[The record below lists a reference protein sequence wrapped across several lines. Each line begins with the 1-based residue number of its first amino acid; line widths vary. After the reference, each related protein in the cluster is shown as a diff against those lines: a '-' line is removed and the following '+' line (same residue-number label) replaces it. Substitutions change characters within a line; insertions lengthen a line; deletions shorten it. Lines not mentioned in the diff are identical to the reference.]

1 MNDMEEIVAPNME
14 EIVAPNVMD
23 NKSLNKIAEFINKN
37 FKSGNELDE
46 LRNYKMLIK
55 FLKDSKISSDINI
68 LDADILLSKCPKLSK
83 MIEVISTLDVYDE
96 LLENCTLESLSN
108 AYTSINDIDLEEKEE
123 EKKGTAYANSKSD
136 KSVFTSGRDQDIDIV
151 RLYLNEL
158 NFPILSREEEYDLAV
173 RIKNG
178 DEKAREKLIEHNL
191 RLAASMAKRYRDKGL
206 AYEDLIEE
214 ANIGLMK
221 AIEKFDYTKGYKFST
236 YASWWIKQSITRA
249 IADQSRNIRI
259 PVHAHETLMKM
270 RRFIGLYI
278 AEHNGNEPTEEEI
291 ADELKLSIEQVRF
304 LRNIQETVSL
314 NDPIRNNDEDEDSE
328 LGDFV
333 EAQDSDVAKIVEK
346 QLFEHDFLEAVKNS
360 PFGTQRE
367 KEILFL
373 RLGLFEVIDESEF
386 LKKRREE
393 LPCLQGPGHPLTLE
407 EVGKVYHV
415 TRERIRQ
422 IENKIIR
429 KLSHDRKIRSFGPRY
444 IDSQAEREYAN
455 RYVQNDSY
463 NNLDSKQKSLVKKY

>member
-1 MNDMEEIVAPNME
+1 MNDME

-23 NKSLNKIAEFINKN
+23 NESLNKIVEFINKN
-37 FKSGNELDE
+37 FKSGNELAE
-46 LRNYKMLIK
+46 LRNYKMFIK
-55 FLKDSKISSDINI
+55 FLKDSKIPSDINI
-68 LDADILLSKCPKLSK
+68 LDADILISRCPQLGK

-96 LLENCTLESLSN
+96 LLENHTLESLSN
-108 AYTSINDIDLEEKEE
+108 AYTSINDIDLEEKNE
-123 EKKGTAYANSKSD
+123 EKKETAYANSKSD
-136 KSVFTSGRDQDIDIV
+136 KSVFTNGRDQDLDIV
-151 RLYLNEL
+151 RLYLQEL
-158 NFPILSREEEYDLAV
+158 NFPVLSREEEYDLAV

-178 DEKAREKLIEHNL
+178 DEKARKKLIEHNL

-221 AIEKFDYTKGYKFST
+221 AVEKFDYTKGYKFST

-249 IADQSRNIRI
+249 LADQSRNIRI

-270 RRFIGLYI
+270 RRFIGVYI

-291 ADELKLSIEQVRF
+291 ADELNLSIEQVRF

-314 NDPIRNNDEDEDSE
+314 NDPIRNDEDEDTE

-346 QLFEHDFLEAVKNS
+346 QIFEHDFLEAVKNS
-360 PFGTQRE
+360 PFGKQRE
-367 KEILFL
+367 KEVLFL

-393 LPCLQGPGHPLTLE
+393 LPYLQGSGHPLTLE
-407 EVGKVYHV
+407 EVGKIYHV

-422 IENKIIR
+422 IEGKILR
-429 KLSHDRKIRSFGPRY
+429 KLSRDRKIRSFGPRY
-444 IDSQAEREYAN
+444 TDSQAEREYAN
-455 RYVQNDSY
+455 RFVQNDCY
-463 NNLDSKQKSLVKKY
+463 NNLDFNPKSLVKKY